1 MKKKRI
7 IIIVLLLVLLLIPVP
22 MKLKDGGSTEY
33 NAILYKLTKI
43 HKLNSRASSGYEDGW
58 QLKILGIT
66 VFNNVKKDNYETL
79 EYTYYYNKGYYF
91 DFNIV
96 EKINNKKD
104 ISNILSKINSL
115 PEDLVNKL
123 NSYNEEYFK
132 EKDLILIYFP
142 MGSGTPTSSLTKLNT
157 KDNIEVIINVNY
169 SGFGTADMS
178 GHLYIIEIQKSDK
191 NLVVYSKTND
201 DEPQILKSSCEF
213 SKTYKVKKVSSD
225 NSDSRC
231 QSVTLSSLE
240 QGDEYEMLFCNTD
253 YITFEKDKM
262 YKFTFT
268 PYGIPSIENSIENM
282 MLGNFIEIKIEE
294 TTEIINED
302 ICDVDNRYFMET
314 NRSHS
319 YDKSGGIKL
328 YSKTNDY
335 NIYTYYTDDVYVIK
349 GNDRISLKDYLKDN
363 DSFID
368 EMISKMDLENIYNG
382 TATVYRGTYPLFNNL
397 LTLVKCN
404 NKNIYITDATVSFT
418 KEPVNFCD

>member
-1 MKKKRI
+1 M
-7 IIIVLLLVLLLIPVP
+7 LLILLIPVP

-33 NAILYKLTKI
+33 NTILYKLTKI
-43 HKLNSRASSGYEDGW
+43 HRLNSKVPSGYEDGW
-58 QLKILGIT
+58 QLKILGIP

-79 EYTYYYNKGYYF
+79 EYTYSYNQGYYF
-91 DFNIV
+91 AFNIA

-104 ISNILSKINSL
+104 IGNILSKINRL
-115 PEDLVNKL
+115 PEDLVDKL
-123 NSYNEEYFK
+123 NSYDEEYFK

-142 MGSGTPTSSLTKLNT
+142 MGSGTPTSSLSELNT
-157 KDNIEVIINVNY
+157 KDHIEVIININY
-169 SGFGTADMS
+169 SGFGTCDES
-178 GHLYIIEIQKSDK
+178 GHLYMIEIQKSDK

-201 DEPQILKSSCEF
+201 EEPQILKSSCEF
-213 SKTYKVKKVSSD
+213 GKTYKVEKVSSD
-225 NSDSRC
+225 GSDSRC
-231 QSVTLSSLE
+231 QYVTLSSLE
-240 QGDEYEMLFCNTD
+240 QDDKYEMLFCDTD

-294 TTEIINED
+294 TTEIINDD

-319 YDKSGGIKL
+319 YNNKDGIKL
-328 YSKTNDY
+328 YSKTNGY

-349 GNDRISLKDYLKDN
+349 GNDRISLKDYLKN
-363 DSFID
+363 NGKFID
-368 EMISKMDLENIYNG
+368 EVISKMELENVYNG
-382 TATVYRGTYPLFNNL
+382 TTTVYRGTYPLFNNL
-397 LTLVKCN
+397 LTLVKCS
-404 NKNIYITDATVSFT
+404 NKNIYITDASVSFT